1 MVSLRQRSLTAG
13 VLLCWAALLLE
24 RKFVLWVICPFVP
37 HHPGGRAVL
46 SFRNEAL
53 KIRVLDRMILGPYS
67 QPLDSG
73 VERRPLGH
81 GPGCQD
87 SVHLQPEVVV
97 QPGRIM
103 LLDYKDAVAARA
115 APDATGGFGCLTE
128 LPLSAVFLEWYSA
141 PQDFGVPCRV
151 RWRR

>member
-13 VLLCWAALLLE
+13 VLLCWAALLLG
-24 RKFVLWVICPFVP
+24 RKFVLRVICPFVP
-37 HHPGGRAVL
+37 HHHGARAVL

-81 GPGCQD
+81 GPRCQY
-87 SVHLQPEVVV
+87 SAHLHPEAVI
-97 QPGRIM
+97 QPGLVM
-103 LLDYKDAVAARA
+103 
-115 APDATGGFGCLTE
+115 
-128 LPLSAVFLEWYSA
+128 
-141 PQDFGVPCRV
+141 RV
-151 RWRR
+151 